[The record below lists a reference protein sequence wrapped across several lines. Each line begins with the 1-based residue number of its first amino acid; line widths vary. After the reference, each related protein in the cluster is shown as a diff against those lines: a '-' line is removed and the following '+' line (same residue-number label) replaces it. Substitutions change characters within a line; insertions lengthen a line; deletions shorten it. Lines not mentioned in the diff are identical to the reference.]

1 MSFKSLNVDI
11 GATCKVSR
19 SPAYD
24 YISQHT
30 VYYLS
35 ITASGTKVVTWCT
48 FIYLMNNVAIDTLN
62 YELFLAIHAYD
73 ESGDN
78 IANCT

>member
-1 MSFKSLNVDI
+1 
-11 GATCKVSR
+11 
-19 SPAYD
+19 
-24 YISQHT
+24 
-30 VYYLS
+30 
-35 ITASGTKVVTWCT
+35 
-48 FIYLMNNVAIDTLN
+48 MNNVAIDTLN